1 MGAIKKSQ
9 LGYLMSPRKFGAPSG
24 NCGSLRKPRGSG
36 KLARA
41 DCNSRSTFFS
51 RGNSAAGQL
60 LGGKEMAPRFH
71 RKCLNSFFWQVLF
84 CNKSSCS
91 RLIRLFSTMSSYS
104 PLCSSK
110 EFQPRTFISWL
121 GDTTLTS
128 DFIFSMIFAFCTVR
142 VKIRPHVWISLCV
155 CSHVIL
161 ALFVFVFDLREIY
174 SDCAVFALA
183 HVPWPSS
190 DFIGPKYFLRHSSV
204 IIWLWASIS

>member
-1 MGAIKKSQ
+1 MHIWNFKTKLEKTDNKTPWELKKSQ
-9 LGYLMSPRKFGAPSG
+9 LGHLMSPRKFGAPSG

-84 CNKSSCS
+84 CNKSSCT

-104 PLCSSK
+104 PLCSSQ
-110 EFQPRTFISWL
+110 EFELRTFISWL

-128 DFIFSMIFAFCTVR
+128 DLIQSMFFYFAPGWHKVGDPG
-142 VKIRPHVWISLCV
+142 IRDP
-155 CSHVIL
+155 
-161 ALFVFVFDLREIY
+161 R
-174 SDCAVFALA
+174 
-183 HVPWPSS
+183 
-190 DFIGPKYFLRHSSV
+190 
-204 IIWLWASIS
+204 

>member
-110 EFQPRTFISWL
+110 EFEPRTFISWL
-121 GDTTLTS
+121 GDTTLAS
-128 DFIFSMIFAFCTVR
+128 DLITAIGFFNFALY
-142 VKIRPHVWISLCV
+142 VWKFVHMCESLCV
-155 CSHVIL
+155 CAAMSPKLCLCLTLIL
-161 ALFVFVFDLREIY
+161 
-174 SDCAVFALA
+174 
-183 HVPWPSS
+183 
-190 DFIGPKYFLRHSSV
+190 
-204 IIWLWASIS
+204 

>member
-1 MGAIKKSQ
+1 MGAVKKSQ

-104 PLCSSK
+104 PLCFSK
-110 EFQPRTFISWL
+110 EFEPRTFISWL

-128 DFIFSMIFAFCTVR
+128 DLITAIVFFYFA
-142 VKIRPHVWISLCV
+142 LCV
-155 CSHVIL
+155 WKFVHMCEL
-161 ALFVFVFDLREIY
+161 CPLFVFVQPCHLSFVCI
-174 SDCAVFALA
+174 C
-183 HVPWPSS
+183 
-190 DFIGPKYFLRHSSV
+190 
-204 IIWLWASIS
+204 LWS

>member
-1 MGAIKKSQ
+1 
-9 LGYLMSPRKFGAPSG
+9 MSPRKFGAPSG

-110 EFQPRTFISWL
+110 EFEPRTFISWL
-121 GDTTLTS
+121 GDTTLAS
-128 DFIFSMIFAFCTVR
+128 DIITV
-142 VKIRPHVWISLCV
+142 IGFFLILHCACENSSTCV
-155 CSHVIL
+155 NLS
-161 ALFVFVFDLREIY
+161 VFVQPCHLSFV
-174 SDCAVFALA
+174 CV
-183 HVPWPSS
+183 WP
-190 DFIGPKYFLRHSSV
+190 
-204 IIWLWASIS
+204 

>member
-1 MGAIKKSQ
+1 MGAIKRSQ
-9 LGYLMSPRKFGAPSG
+9 LGYLMSPRKIGAPSG

-84 CNKSSCS
+84 CNKSSCT

-110 EFQPRTFISWL
+110 EFEPRTFISWL

-128 DFIFSMIFAFCTVR
+128 DLITAIVFFLFCTVR
-142 VKIRPHVWISLCV
+142 VKIRPHVWTLSSLCV
-155 CSHVIL
+155 C
-161 ALFVFVFDLREIY
+161 A
-174 SDCAVFALA
+174 AM
-183 HVPWPSS
+183 SS
-190 DFIGPKYFLRHSSV
+190 
-204 IIWLWASIS
+204 